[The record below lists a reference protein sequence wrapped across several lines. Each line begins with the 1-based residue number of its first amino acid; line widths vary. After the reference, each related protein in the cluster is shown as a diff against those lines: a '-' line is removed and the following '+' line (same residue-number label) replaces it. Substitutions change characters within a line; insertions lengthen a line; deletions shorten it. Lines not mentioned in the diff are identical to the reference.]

1 MNQLRLSTW
10 NDIWICACSNSYLLT
25 HKGRFH
31 PFYFVQKKNLFMC
44 SITIYCYVVVHNEDG
59 GLCINVCL
67 VA

>member
-1 MNQLRLSTW
+1 MDLCLHKLIFIDSQRTLSSFLFCT
-10 NDIWICACSNSYLLT
+10 
-25 HKGRFH
+25 
-31 PFYFVQKKNLFMC
+31 KKKLFMC